1 MTLAERLAAFAAP
14 LEFEDVPAAVVANVR
29 LRALDILGIALAAS
43 SSEVAPSVL
52 GALKGWGQGGPCS
65 VVGSTLRTAPPLA
78 ALANG
83 ALAHGLDFDDTHPI
97 SITHASAPWIQPSPC
112 NGSAPVAPRCVRLT
126 RILSPCSMIAWLL
139 RPLMWA
145 MKPSPHASCSFAGS
159 YSPCARGGHCGSGR
173 KRASEPCPTLTS
185 PTRIDAY

>member
-97 SITHASAPWIQPSPC
+97 SITHASA
-112 NGSAPVAPRCVRLT
+112 V
-126 RILSPCSMIAWLL
+126 ILPTVLALGE
-139 RPLMWA
+139 
-145 MKPSPHASCSFAGS
+145 AG
-159 YSPCARGGHCGSGR
+159 AHSGR
-173 KRASEPCPTLTS
+173 AFVTAAVAGYEAISRVGNGG
-185 PTRIDAY
+185 

>member
-14 LEFEDVPAAVVANVR
+14 LEFEVVPAEVVASVR

-52 GALKGWGQGGPCS
+52 GALKGWSQGGPCS

-97 SITHASAPWIQPSPC
+97 SITHALPAASRRGSSSISRTAP
-112 NGSAPVAPRCVRLT
+112 G
-126 RILSPCSMIAWLL
+126 
-139 RPLMWA
+139 
-145 MKPSPHASCSFAGS
+145 
-159 YSPCARGGHCGSGR
+159 
-173 KRASEPCPTLTS
+173 
-185 PTRIDAY
+185 